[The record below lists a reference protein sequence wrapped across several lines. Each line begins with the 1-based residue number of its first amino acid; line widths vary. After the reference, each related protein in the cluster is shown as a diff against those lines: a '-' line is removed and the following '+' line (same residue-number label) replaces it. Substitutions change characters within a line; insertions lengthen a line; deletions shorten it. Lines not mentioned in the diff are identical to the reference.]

1 LKERQRRILI
11 AIGIG
16 ILLTLANY
24 ATQVLFVRLGI
35 SVADNPFDDLLLG
48 TVGGLLAYIWVTLL
62 GERESRRHLA
72 ERIRQEALS
81 EERNRMARELH
92 DTMAQGF
99 TGVVIQLEAAEDVV
113 ILNAET
119 ARAHISRAKFRARKI

>member
-1 LKERQRRILI
+1 MRFPEFDSGDALKGRSWPLPPWCWARWRQAPLKERQRRILI

-62 GERESRRHLA
+62 EERESRIHLA
-72 ERIRQEALS
+72 ERIRQEA
-81 EERNRMARELH
+81 
-92 DTMAQGF
+92 
-99 TGVVIQLEAAEDVV
+99 
-113 ILNAET
+113 
-119 ARAHISRAKFRARKI
+119 RA